1 MDKFQNKYRIES
13 ARWQQWNYAN
23 AGAYFI
29 TICTKNRQ
37 HHFGEIWDGIMHL
50 TDMGLLVQSEWIKTP
65 ALRSD
70 MNIQLGAFVVM
81 PNHFHGIIIIGD
93 NEFNTYDN
101 MDKHCDDGTHC
112 NDGMHCNVETHCNA
126 SLQRHQNQFGTQ
138 RKNLASIIRGFK
150 STVKKQSFTINPQFE
165 WQARFH
171 DRVIRNQREFLNI
184 EKYIQNNPKS
194 WKEDC
199 FYKSKNT

>member
-1 MDKFQNKYRIES
+1 MELCSCWCI
-13 ARWQQWNYAN
+13 
-23 AGAYFI
+23 FI

-37 HHFGEIWDGIMHL
+37 HHFGEILDGIMNINDL
-50 TDMGLLVQSEWIKTP
+50 GLLVQSEWIKTP

-81 PNHFHGIIIIGD
+81 PNHFHGIVFIGD
-93 NEFNTYDN
+93 NEFNTSDN
-101 MDKHCDDGTHC
+101 MDKQCIIDTHCNVETHC
-112 NDGMHCNVETHCNA
+112 NDVETHCNNVETHCNA
-126 SLQRHQNQFGTQ
+126 SLPRQQNQFGPQ

-150 STVKKQSFTINPQFE
+150 STVKKQSFAINPQFE

-199 FYKSKNT
+199 FYKSKYT